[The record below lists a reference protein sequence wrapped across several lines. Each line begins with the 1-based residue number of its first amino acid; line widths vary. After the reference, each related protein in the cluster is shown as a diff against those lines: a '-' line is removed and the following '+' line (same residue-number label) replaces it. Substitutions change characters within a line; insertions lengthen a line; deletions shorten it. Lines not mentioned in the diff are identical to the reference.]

1 MMAAFVFMILS
12 GSALRGV
19 GPDVSLTVI
28 TRESRAIPQRP
39 MPSAPIPRSA
49 NDAQM
54 IRAAIVGLGR
64 WGRSLV
70 ASVQDKSED
79 LRFVRAHT
87 RTRATAEDFCRDQ
100 GMPLVDSYEQI
111 LADPNVDA
119 VVLATPHSLHESQI
133 IAAAAA
139 GKHIHVEKPITL
151 DRAGADRAVG
161 AARKA
166 GVMLA
171 VGYCRRF
178 HPSVAEVRRRLA
190 QGRLGTVIAMVA
202 QHTTSTGQFIPPD
215 NWRGAPEEAPG
226 GALTAVGVHAL
237 DHMIE
242 FAGRV
247 RDVRCVTARNIP
259 GPSDDTTTVMLRFD
273 GGATGLIFCSVATA
287 TNFSFTLYGSK
298 GLAEISKPNLQTL
311 RLVPTSQLP
320 PTGPV
325 TAPPDEI
332 IEHPGFDML
341 NAELT
346 EFARAIRERRPY
358 PVKIDE
364 ILHGMSVFDAVVRA
378 AQSNEIVA
386 VREQ

>member
-1 MMAAFVFMILS
+1 
-12 GSALRGV
+12 
-19 GPDVSLTVI
+19 
-28 TRESRAIPQRP
+28 
-39 MPSAPIPRSA
+39 
-49 NDAQM
+49 M

-70 ASVQDKSED
+70 ASVQGKSKD
-79 LRFVRAHT
+79 LRFVLAHT
-87 RTRATAEDFCRDQ
+87 RTRATAEDFCRSQ
-100 GMPLVDSYEQI
+100 ELALVDSYEQL
-111 LADPNVDA
+111 LADRNVDA
-119 VVLATPHSLHESQI
+119 VVLATP
-133 IAAAAA
+133 

-151 DRAGADRAVG
+151 DRAGADRAVD

-166 GVMLA
+166 GVVLA

-178 HPSVAEVRRRLA
+178 HPSVVEVRRRLA
-190 QGRLGTVIAMVA
+190 EGRLGTVISMVA
-202 QHTTSTGQFIPPD
+202 QHTTSTGQFIAPD
-215 NWRGAPEEAPG
+215 NWRAAPEEAPG

-287 TNFSFTLYGSK
+287 TSFSFTLYGSK
-298 GLAEISKPNLQTL
+298 GLAEISRPNLQTL
-311 RLVPTSQLP
+311 RFVPTSKQA

-332 IEHPGFDML
+332 SEHPGFNML

-346 EFARAIRERRPY
+346 EFARAIRERRSY
-358 PVKIDE
+358 PVPIDE
-364 ILHGMSVFDAVVRA
+364 VLHGMSVFDAILQA
-378 AQSNEIVA
+378 ARSNEIVA
-386 VREQ
+386 VPAR

>member
-1 MMAAFVFMILS
+1 
-12 GSALRGV
+12 
-19 GPDVSLTVI
+19 
-28 TRESRAIPQRP
+28 
-39 MPSAPIPRSA
+39 
-49 NDAQM
+49 M

-70 ASVQDKSED
+70 ASVQGKSND
-79 LRFVRAHT
+79 IRFVLAHT

-100 GMPLVDSYEQI
+100 GVPLVDSYEQI
-111 LADPNVDA
+111 LADPTVDA
-119 VVLATPHSLHESQI
+119 VVLATPHSLHEQQI

-151 DRAGADRAVG
+151 TRAGADAAVA

-166 GVMLA
+166 GVVLA

-178 HPSVAEVRRRLA
+178 HPSVVELRRRLRD
-190 QGRLGTVIAMVA
+190 GWLGSVESMVA
-202 QHTTSTGQFIPPD
+202 QHTTSTAQFIPPD
-215 NWRGAPEEAPG
+215 NWRAAPEEAPG

-259 GPSDDTTTVMLRFD
+259 GPSDDTTTVMLRFES
-273 GGATGLIFCSVATA
+273 GATGLIFCSVATA

-298 GLAEISKPNLQTL
+298 GLAEISKPNLQRL
-311 RLVPTSQLP
+311 RFVPTSIEA
-320 PTGPV
+320 PTGAV

-332 IEHPGFDML
+332 SEHTGFDML
-341 NAELT
+341 NTELT
-346 EFARAIRERRPY
+346 AFARAIRERTPY
-358 PVKIDE
+358 PIAIEEV
-364 ILHGMSVFDAVVRA
+364 LHGMSVFDA
-378 AQSNEIVA
+378 IVGAGQTGAIEA
-386 VREQ
+386 VAEPSRRG

>member
-1 MMAAFVFMILS
+1 MMAAFACMIWS
-12 GSALRGV
+12 ESALRGR

-28 TRESRAIPQRP
+28 ARESGRSRHGRSCRCPF
-39 MPSAPIPRSA
+39 PRSA
-49 NDAQM
+49 NNAHM

-70 ASVQDKSED
+70 ASVQGKSKD
-79 LRFVRAHT
+79 LRFVLAHT
-87 RTRATAEDFCRDQ
+87 RTRATAEDFCGSQ
-100 GMPLVDSYEQI
+100 ELALVDSYEQL

-119 VVLATPHSLHESQI
+119 VVLATPHGVHESQI
-133 IAAAAA
+133 IAAAMT

-151 DRAGADRAVG
+151 DRAGADRAAD

-166 GVMLA
+166 GVVLA

-190 QGRLGTVIAMVA
+190 EGRLGTVISMVA
-202 QHTTSTGQFIPPD
+202 QHTTSTGQFIAPD
-215 NWRGAPEEAPG
+215 NWRAAPEEAPG

-247 RDVRCVTARNIP
+247 RDVRCMTARNIP
-259 GPSDDTTTVMLRFD
+259 APSDDTTTVMLRFD

-287 TNFSFTLYGSK
+287 TSFSFTLYGSK
-298 GLAEISKPNLQTL
+298 GSAEISRPNLQTL
-311 RLVPTSQLP
+311 RFVPTSQQA

-325 TAPPDEI
+325 IAPPDEI
-332 IEHPGFDML
+332 SEHPGFNML

-346 EFARAIRERRPY
+346 EFARAICERRPY
-358 PVKIDE
+358 PVPIDE
-364 ILHGMSVFDAVVRA
+364 VLHGMSVCDDIVQA
-378 AQSNEIVA
+378 A
-386 VREQ
+386 R